1 MTKWKK
7 WLSTL
12 LIIAGIG
19 IMAFPIGNK
28 LYINYWNQRLLAA
41 YDNELMLNEEAPP
54 MAESDFLALQA
65 IYENNDALNETSNE
79 AETTEVAN
87 GENTT
92 ESTTVVETTE
102 AATEQPKTVD
112 KSVIGKIKISKID
125 LIMPVL
131 MGATEKNLNRGAA
144 VISGTS
150 DFGVIGNV
158 GIAGHRGRSYGIFFN
173 RLDEIEQGDIIE
185 VTTNNTVYKYTVY
198 ETLIVEPTEVSVLY
212 RNDKDKILTLV
223 TCDPVK
229 NPTHRLIIHAL
240 QNP

>member
-1 MTKWKK
+1 MIKWKK

-12 LIIAGIG
+12 LIIVGLGIA
-19 IMAFPIGNK
+19 AFPIADK
-28 LYINYWNQRLLAA
+28 IYINYWNQRLLAA
-41 YDNELMLNEEAPP
+41 YDNELTLNEQAPS
-54 MAESDFLALQA
+54 MAESDYLALQA
-65 IYENNDALNETSNE
+65 IYANNDSATTG
-79 AETTEVAN
+79 ETTELD
-87 GENTT
+87 TS
-92 ESTTVVETTE
+92 ESTTAVDATEETTSK
-102 AATEQPKTVD
+102 PKTID

-125 LIMPVL
+125 LIMPIL
-131 MGATEKNLNRGAA
+131 MGATEKNLNRGAT

-150 DFGVIGNV
+150 DFGVVGNV

-173 RLDEIEQGDIIE
+173 RLNEITQGDIIE

-198 ETLIVEPTEVSVLY
+198 ETLIVEPTDVSVLN